1 MANYELRSI
10 VCPSCGGQ
18 IDIERLN
25 QAKNGNIVLCPYC
38 GVSLNMKKKQEAKEI
53 GYEYQQGIIMA
64 TEEYNARKRREYA
77 IAQQKQQLIA
87 AENER
92 KRAIALEI
100 RRKKYEKRSWVHAI
114 VMYII
119 LIGIAYVLAHE
130 SMAWALSEEFSLP
143 EPWFVD
149 INGGILSHIAG
160 FILWGFT
167 RFGVVIALVYAFV
180 HFGSKLMMA
189 VPWLYLWEL
198 VFIVLSLKLTNQY
211 GFFEAIGE
219 IITDITG

>member
-18 IDIERLN
+18 IDLERLN

-119 LIGIAYVLAHE
+119 LIGIAYILAHE
-130 SMAWALSEEFSLP
+130 SMAWALSEKFSLP